1 MRTHNDEN
9 RPPLV
14 LVHGNPENDAVWGP
28 LIGLLDRDDVVT
40 LSPPGFGVP
49 LPSSF
54 DATVDGYR
62 GWLAAQLEKFRQPVD
77 LVGHDWGG
85 AHVVQIA
92 MTRPDLIRSWASD
105 ALGVYAPDYTWHP
118 MAQVWQQEG
127 IGEESVGQL
136 FGGTLADR
144 IAVVAQLGMSGPV
157 AERVAAGM
165 DDTMGRAVLSLL
177 RSAAQPV
184 MADAGRALTQ
194 ASQRPGL
201 ALIAMLDDEAS
212 SGTIEQ
218 HRWAAGSAGAKVA
231 SLDDA
236 DHWWPVTGPDSA
248 ALAMQ
253 GFWSELDE

>member
-1 MRTHNDEN
+1 MN

-28 LIGLLDRDDVVT
+28 LLALLDRDDAVT

-62 GWLAAQLEKFRQPVD
+62 NWLAAQLEQFRQPVD

-92 MTRPDLIRSWASD
+92 MTRPDLIRSWTSD
-105 ALGVYAPDYTWHP
+105 AVGLYAPDYTWHAL
-118 MAQVWQQEG
+118 AQVWQQEG
-127 IGEESVGQL
+127 AGEESVRQL

-144 IAVVAQLGMSGPV
+144 TAVVAQLGMSGPV

-184 MADAGRALTQ
+184 MAHAGDGLAQ

-212 SGTIEQ
+212 SGTVEQ
-218 HRWAAGSAGAKVA
+218 HRCAADRAGATVA
-231 SLDDA
+231 ALDDA
-236 DHWWPVTGPDSA
+236 DHWWPVTGPASA
-248 ALAMQ
+248 AVAMQ
-253 GFWSELDE
+253 GFWAGLDD